1 MKYSFVSFF
10 LLRNNIFIAKTESV
24 RSFHLNIACNLAAEW
39 PFSIWNHFRKLTCD
53 TVRNCL
59 TNIPHVDTLLPKQI
73 RCPESLI
80 KVLDGLKLDLKKRQG
95 VGKYRRKIEII
106 K

>member
-1 MKYSFVSFF
+1 MKFRFVSFF
-10 LLRNNIFIAKTESV
+10 LLRNNIVIAKTESV
-24 RSFHLNIACNLAAEW
+24 RSFYLNIACNLAAEW

-59 TNIPHVDTLLPKQI
+59 TNIPHVGTLFPKRF
-73 RCPESLI
+73 RCPEILLI
-80 KVLDGLKLDLKKRQG
+80 VLDGLKLDLKKKTG
-95 VGKYRRKIEII
+95 CWKCRRKIELI